1 MDFLQWLSVIGLS
14 AFKVIPGLALA
25 IAYNMHPL
33 EIFICLSIGGML
45 GITFF
50 TLFAVR
56 IRQWR
61 KRRRVRK
68 AQKYKALEKERLA
81 DGKTPPAPE
90 GIAKP
95 SRFER
100 RMNKPVNI
108 RKARRTKRLWN
119 KVGII
124 GIALIT
130 PPIISPPIGAL
141 ISVFFGER
149 LRRIFLFMFLS
160 TLLWAAIFALL
171 GHQILELLYDDPT
184 TATDLF

>member
-25 IAYNMHPL
+25 IAYNMHPI

-45 GITFF
+45 GTTFF

-68 AQKYKALEKERLA
+68 VQEFRELQLEKLDE
-81 DGKTPPAPE
+81 GITPPAPA

-130 PPIISPPIGAL
+130 PPIISPPVGAL

-149 LRRIFLFMFLS
+149 LKRIFLFMFLS

-171 GHQILELLYDDPT
+171 GHQILELLYDDPAAA
-184 TATDLF
+184 ATLF